1 MGLNDMGLHESS
13 AMLKPA
19 VIWLIGAL
27 ALGLLNACGSA
38 PGSPASPSATT
49 ATAPQSAGRLPEGSV
64 SFETTD
70 KVKLSGIVTGQG
82 ETAVILAHMMG
93 SEQAAWQPFAQELAE
108 KGYTALTFDFRG
120 NGRSGGKLNYVA
132 LDKDVLGAIAFL
144 HDHGFTQIVCVGAS
158 MGGTA
163 CAKAAL
169 TPGLAGLVVISSPI
183 TVSTMSSSGVRLVIG
198 DFKKLT
204 LPKLF
209 VVAKGDSDVFESVKT
224 MHDLSP
230 KPKQI
235 TILPGSA
242 HGTNILSSADG
253 LALRDLLL
261 EFLQGLEQHA

>member
-1 MGLNDMGLHESS
+1 MPKRVM
-13 AMLKPA
+13 
-19 VIWLIGAL
+19 IRLIGVL
-27 ALGLLNACGSA
+27 TLGILLSGCGSGLSTPTGA
-38 PGSPASPSATT
+38 QASNTPLSK
-49 ATAPQSAGRLPEGSV
+49 PMGRIAEGAV
-64 SFETTD
+64 SFETAD
-70 KVKLSGIVTGQG
+70 KVKLTGIVYGQG
-82 ETAVILAHMMG
+82 DTAVILAHMMA

-132 LDKDVLGAIAFL
+132 LDKDVQAAIAFL
-144 HDHGFTQIVCVGAS
+144 HDHGFSQIVCVGAS

-163 CAKAAL
+163 CAKAAI

-183 TVSTMSSSGVRLVIG
+183 TVSTMSSGGIRLVIS

-230 KPKQI
+230 KPKQV
-235 TILPGSA
+235 TVLPGSA